1 MAKISIQEVSGEVSL
16 KEMSRENRRNH
27 EVAEKDPLWDNWYEV
42 AEKYEPKTIIKEDDE
57 PANSKRSAK
66 KKRVSAKAKVRR
78 QRRATRAKKAEIQR
92 NAIEI
97 VKNFSKRMEEDQ
109 KNCSSQDG
117 RTSYCKRRGG
127 SNVLEPKSQMV
138 KAARILKMALKMD
151 LIDESIKAKAKKIMI
166 LLGIPEPK
174 KEADT
179 ETNAEPK
186 KEANAG
192 PNTEE
197 NDETKQQKVENI
209 EESAA

>member
-1 MAKISIQEVSGEVSL
+1 M
-16 KEMSRENRRNH
+16 
-27 EVAEKDPLWDNWYEV
+27 
-42 AEKYEPKTIIKEDDE
+42 
-57 PANSKRSAK
+57 
-66 KKRVSAKAKVRR
+66 
-78 QRRATRAKKAEIQR
+78 
-92 NAIEI
+92 
-97 VKNFSKRMEEDQ
+97 
-109 KNCSSQDG
+109 
-117 RTSYCKRRGG
+117 
-127 SNVLEPKSQMV
+127 LEPKSQMV

-186 KEANAG
+186 KEANAE

>member
-1 MAKISIQEVSGEVSL
+1 MAKINIQEVSGEVSL

-27 EVAEKDPLWDNWYEV
+27 EVAGKDPLWDNWYEV

-109 KNCSSQDG
+109 KI
-117 RTSYCKRRGG
+117 
-127 SNVLEPKSQMV
+127 VLPRMAEHHIAKGAADQMCLNRNLRWSRLHV
-138 KAARILKMALKMD
+138 
-151 LIDESIKAKAKKIMI
+151 S
-166 LLGIPEPK
+166 
-174 KEADT
+174 
-179 ETNAEPK
+179 
-186 KEANAG
+186 
-192 PNTEE
+192 
-197 NDETKQQKVENI
+197 
-209 EESAA
+209 